1 MAHLE
6 EIRQFN
12 TYWDNKMME
21 YQNEA
26 ERMETDSI
34 EKHQQ
39 ELIQFEEQV

>member
-1 MAHLE
+1 
-6 EIRQFN
+6 
-12 TYWDNKMME
+12 ME